1 MRIAEQFLSRF
12 MEQATLQAESPT
24 VGKPDCAPAPR
35 PDAVPPRVNSAQSAA
50 PVAELQR
57 RTAAYQATV
66 EVLSKSLQPSLVDF
80 LR

>member
-12 MEQATLQAESPT
+12 MEQATLQASRT
-24 VGKPDCAPAPR
+24 VGEPDYAPAPGS
-35 PDAVPPRVNSAQSAA
+35 DVASPRVDCAQSVA